1 MDEHISVREW
11 QERFRTG
18 TFANAEQAGW
28 EDFYDPL
35 NNRRLQALARLVMG
49 ITDPFILD
57 HYYLWFKDNTPGVGR
72 RYGDV
77 RFMPLDEDAEKYFLV
92 PYNSP
97 HERTKWA
104 LITKRFGYGS
114 PEFECGTIRSMIRYI
129 NQLGPELEQGIKP
142 IFIAERFAVEVYAL
156 ICGEPSCPYVYR
168 EGEHRYSYTSFRD
181 KQQHLVMTSTK
192 AEDVPPG
199 LKSEKIKGIH
209 VWPVDEAEKKQPQP
223 QQKPHKSCK
232 RQEAER

>member
-1 MDEHISVREW
+1 MDEHISIREW

-18 TFANAEQAGW
+18 TFDSDEQAGW
-28 EDFYDPL
+28 NDFYGRM
-35 NNRRLQALARLVMG
+35 NNRRLPVLTRLVMG
-49 ITDPFILD
+49 ITDSFILD
-57 HYYLWFKDNTPGVGR
+57 HYYLRFKDNTPAIGPL
-72 RYGDV
+72 YGDV

-92 PYNSP
+92 SHNSP
-97 HERTKWA
+97 HERAKWA

-114 PEFECGTIRSMIRYI
+114 PEFECGNIRSMIRYI

-142 IFIAERFAVEVYAL
+142 IFIAERFAVEVYTL
-156 ICGEPSCPYVYR
+156 ICGEHSCPYVYR
-168 EGEHRYSYTSFRD
+168 EGEHCYSYTSFRD
-181 KQQHLVMTSTK
+181 KQQHTVMTSAK

-209 VWPVDEAEKKQPQP
+209 VWPIEGAEKERPQP

-232 RQEAER
+232 RKEQER